1 MHLAQALPTSSG
13 LWGRVSENSY
23 DALLRSTEG
32 VRRAQCKLLPGAAFD
47 AQGVLR
53 DVEALLR
60 RRGLH
65 ARRAQL
71 DLSGVEPTADDEL
84 LVERIVRAAV
94 EADNTAADA
103 GASAMSLLR
112 FVEQG
117 ATTLRGAAL

>member
-1 MHLAQALPTSSG
+1 MHFAQASATSSG
-13 LWGRVSENSY
+13 PVARVGENSY

-53 DVEALLR
+53 DVEASLR
-60 RRGLH
+60 RSGLH

-71 DLSGVEPTADDEL
+71 DLSGVEPTADDQL

-94 EADNTAADA
+94 EADNTASGA
-103 GASAMSLLR
+103 GATAMSLLR

-117 ATTLRGAAL
+117 ATTLRGGAV